1 MNTESHYLD
10 QPYILNVQAAA
21 AGLQPGELKLVDV
34 LHDDDCPKLR
44 GGHCRCDPIV
54 RPMNRQERR
63 ADRKGRGA

>member
-1 MNTESHYLD
+1 MIDQSAYLD

-21 AGLQPGELKLVDV
+21 AGLRPGELRLVDV

-44 GGHCRCDPIV
+44 GGHCRCAPIV
-54 RPMNRQERR
+54 RPMTRQERR